1 MQVSRKVMRHVVLRR
16 TIYTRR
22 IRVVEREER
31 EKNERERKRELFT
44 ESFIYRRQIDSLSD
58 QSVRPARKL
67 LWLPPMPFLF
77 DYFSS
82 SAAGLGSSHPPGF
95 FLLRF
100 LGGINN
106 FYRPSGRRNG
116 KRQWAFNLLRVW
128 RVLRGFPRRKCKD
141 GATYRNATLLLL
153 WRYEDADENRTT
165 VPSNF
170 GFDGGSARCRN

>member
-1 MQVSRKVMRHVVLRR
+1 MPNNSRLYRANPH
-16 TIYTRR
+16 
-22 IRVVEREER
+22 REEKR
-31 EKNERERKRELFT
+31 EREREGRDREKEREELFT

-58 QSVRPARKL
+58 QSVRPARKPL
-67 LWLPPMPFLF
+67 RLPPMPFLF

-82 SAAGLGSSHPPGF
+82 LRRLVSVARTRPVSSS
-95 FLLRF
+95 LLRF

-116 KRQWAFNLLRVW
+116 KRRWAFNLLRVW
-128 RVLRGFPRRKCKD
+128 RVLRGFPRRKCKG

-153 WRYEDADENRTT
+153 WRYGDANENRTT